1 MTTIGSIVPSTPSSA
16 AAASTKLVGNY
27 ETFLKLLTT
36 QLKNQDPT
44 KPMDPSQFTQQLV
57 QYSGIEQQIKSNTQ
71 LEGLASMMTSS
82 NALSALNFLYTTV
95 TVDGSK
101 GYLNQVGSVNYTFDA
116 KEAGSATM
124 VIRNENGQIVSSKSD
139 VEITSGSNEWKWD
152 GLDGAG
158 RRLSKGSYSIQIIAK
173 NDEQQP
179 ITINT
184 DIKGEVTHVD
194 VSGSEPM
201 LTVGEQT
208 IKMNQIKSVSAKSS
222 NAS

>member
-16 AAASTKLVGNY
+16 EAASNNLVGNY

-57 QYSGIEQQIKSNTQ
+57 QYSGIEQQIKTNSQ
-71 LEGLASMMTSS
+71 LEGLGAMMTSN

-95 TVDGSK
+95 TIDGSK
-101 GYLNQVGSVNYTFDA
+101 GYLNQVGSVSYKFNA
-116 KEAGSATM
+116 EEAGSATM

-139 VEITSGSNEWKWD
+139 VEIKSGSNEWQWN

-158 RRLSKGSYSIQIIAK
+158 RRLPKGSYSVQIIAK
-173 NDEQQP
+173 NDQQQS
-179 ITINT
+179 IDINT
-184 DIKGEVTHVD
+184 DAKGEVTHVD

-201 LTVGEQT
+201 LTVGDQT
-208 IKMNQIKSVSAKSS
+208 IKMNQIKAVSAKSA
-222 NAS
+222 AS